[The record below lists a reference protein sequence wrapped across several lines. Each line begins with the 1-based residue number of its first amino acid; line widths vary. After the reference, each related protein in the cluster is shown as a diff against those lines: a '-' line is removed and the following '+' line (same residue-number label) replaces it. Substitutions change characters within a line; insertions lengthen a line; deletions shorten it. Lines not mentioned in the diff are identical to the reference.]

1 MRYPL
6 IKSNRD
12 SYIYLSKVNT
22 IKTHDYLKK
31 LNLINSRTVFFST
44 MIVASTI
51 MLIVYLTGLENH
63 RSLYTNA
70 LITTTILL
78 FVFFCFMATGLYR
91 GWKLKDTLGD
101 LTNYFSRLKKPG
113 NSNGG
118 AGSLDGFELLEAA
131 DGLEGCLFGIILW
144 IVIGVFGTIVFWF
157 IGAFFWGIILAMA
170 GLLYWIIFRAFR
182 LILKNSASC
191 KGNLPKSVQIALVY
205 SVLYSSWIYAIILF
219 SHYFRS

>member
-1 MRYPL
+1 
-6 IKSNRD
+6 
-12 SYIYLSKVNT
+12 
-22 IKTHDYLKK
+22 
-31 LNLINSRTVFFST
+31 

-101 LTNYFSRLKKPG
+101 LTNYFSKLKNLEIQMAEQAVSMDLNYWKLQMVLKAVFW
-113 NSNGG
+113 NYTMDSNWG
-118 AGSLDGFELLEAA
+118 
-131 DGLEGCLFGIILW
+131 
-144 IVIGVFGTIVFWF
+144 FGTIVFWF
-157 IGAFFWGIILAMA
+157 IGAFLGNNFSHG
-170 GLLYWIIFRAFR
+170 RAF
-182 LILKNSASC
+182 ILDHFQSLQVNFKNSASC
-191 KGNLPKSVQIALVY
+191 KGNLPRSVQIALVY